1 MVDRSTLLGGV
12 SASRI
17 YTPGAAWLVGDAA
30 AVGGC
35 ALQTWQVVICHKHPP
50 VPSVLMHTRAARH
63 PAQAQPIFFIP
74 TCSHFRK
81 HTRPPISHVRR
92 CTLERHADGRSA
104 DVVRA
109 GALSALLSRAHRL
122 LMNRSRRP
130 CDCARWAKTSAVD
143 VDLALR
149 CAFFP
154 KNSS

>member
-1 MVDRSTLLGGV
+1 VHRGYIHRGLPGWLATPLRLEDVLCRLGKLLSATSTLRCPQCLC
-12 SASRI
+12 
-17 YTPGAAWLVGDAA
+17 TPAPHA
-30 AVGGC
+30 
-35 ALQTWQVVICHKHPP
+35 T
-50 VPSVLMHTRAARH
+50 
-63 PAQAQPIFFIP
+63 QPRLNLFFFIP